1 MIILTRNTMNNNVK
15 QLADQAMA
23 STQWSVVNNLST
35 ELANREVELDIFAR
49 LLLDDYM
56 NLCEQTALEQNKR
69 FAPVIHSFI
78 KSFKDSIKER
88 YTE

>member
-1 MIILTRNTMNNNVK
+1 MNNNVK

-49 LLLDDYM
+49 LLIRI
-56 NLCEQTALEQNKR
+56 E
-69 FAPVIHSFI
+69 
-78 KSFKDSIKER
+78 
-88 YTE
+88 